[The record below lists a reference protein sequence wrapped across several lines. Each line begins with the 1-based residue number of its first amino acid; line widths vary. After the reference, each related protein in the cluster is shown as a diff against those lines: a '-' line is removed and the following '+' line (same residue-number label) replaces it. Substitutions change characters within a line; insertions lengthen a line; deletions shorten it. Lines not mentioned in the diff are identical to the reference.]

1 MFQKLRFE
9 ENIRVFLKKTE
20 NPLNLLNVFAV
31 NIIHVFKSFD
41 VLCRVYLW
49 TINWRFKRTQ
59 CLLQQPSSEN
69 LRSCVNIISLTRI
82 KEYSFVCSLQ
92 LNLVLNAYDIQL
104 SVLRTWWLS
113 SMYAL
118 YESYYSNWSSSSEL

>member
-41 VLCRVYLW
+41 VLCRVYL
-49 TINWRFKRTQ
+49 
-59 CLLQQPSSEN
+59 
-69 LRSCVNIISLTRI
+69 
-82 KEYSFVCSLQ
+82 
-92 LNLVLNAYDIQL
+92 
-104 SVLRTWWLS
+104 
-113 SMYAL
+113 
-118 YESYYSNWSSSSEL
+118 